1 MKINSVET
9 ISMNKLT
16 IEDSAK
22 KPVSLKIEAAHAG
35 IVNGNYIFYTPKA
48 LREGSKSLKE
58 FFKPLQKKHFDKTLG
73 YIYDAV
79 FEERQT
85 SSYQS
90 AIETASTPEELG
102 KAVKAYYYSEE
113 YHQGN
118 EWQINQPDQAPEIQG
133 NHPGG
138 DGQEAQRL
146 SSQLFPMG
154 ER

>member
-113 YHQGN
+113 YHQNKEGFGVLVSKARLYDD
-118 EWQINQPDQAPEIQG
+118 EKINKLSHNDRGYVSIA
-133 NHPGG
+133 G
-138 DGQEAQRL
+138 D
-146 SSQLFPMG
+146 SS
-154 ER
+154 